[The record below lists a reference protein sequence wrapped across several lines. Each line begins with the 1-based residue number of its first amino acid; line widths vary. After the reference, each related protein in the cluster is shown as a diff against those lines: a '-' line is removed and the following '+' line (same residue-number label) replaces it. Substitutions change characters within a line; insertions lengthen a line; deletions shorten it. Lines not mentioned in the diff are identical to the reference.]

1 MSDSRK
7 KSDAEKQRNGT
18 VSSRFKKLFPL
29 SFIIAFVFDLIY
41 GFLYYR
47 QFNAISLYDTAS
59 YFAAADN
66 ILSGSPDILR
76 TPVYPLF
83 LHICDKITSEYVK
96 ELSVGIQITVFYISI
111 YIFFRLLS
119 NFTSNPVLTALGTIL
134 YGCMSP
140 VIAFNFLMLTESF
153 SVSGM
158 IFFAYLLVLFL
169 KEWKIRYY
177 ASCIILALFLSLLRP
192 SSLFLFVVVV
202 IAGIPWLISIIG
214 KKRKEKK
221 NIIPPV
227 CLALCIAVLFG
238 YMEMNKRCNGYFG
251 LSYVSEINRF
261 YDVVQADIW
270 QDNSDPDICYTIQS
284 KLDEGESP
292 LSAAIDTVSLYINLP
307 EQRKQIMEFSKEA
320 ISSNRSRYYYYLA
333 KKIFTMGYTNMEYN
347 LTNDSYFLKDDADKK
362 ILWPGDLMDYNI
374 NFLYLTI
381 LISFVGII
389 ASAVKKKLL
398 WPELII
404 TLMIAGQA
412 GINILA
418 GPAEFHRL
426 NVPAYPF
433 ALLLVIAWAGIAFDN
448 VLNRNK

>member
-1 MSDSRK
+1 
-7 KSDAEKQRNGT
+7 
-18 VSSRFKKLFPL
+18 
-29 SFIIAFVFDLIY
+29 
-41 GFLYYR
+41 
-47 QFNAISLYDTAS
+47 
-59 YFAAADN
+59 
-66 ILSGSPDILR
+66 
-76 TPVYPLF
+76 
-83 LHICDKITSEYVK
+83 
-96 ELSVGIQITVFYISI
+96 
-111 YIFFRLLS
+111 
-119 NFTSNPVLTALGTIL
+119 
-134 YGCMSP
+134 
-140 VIAFNFLMLTESF
+140 
-153 SVSGM
+153 
-158 IFFAYLLVLFL
+158 
-169 KEWKIRYY
+169 
-177 ASCIILALFLSLLRP
+177 
-192 SSLFLFVVVV
+192 
-202 IAGIPWLISIIG
+202 
-214 KKRKEKK
+214 
-221 NIIPPV
+221 
-227 CLALCIAVLFG
+227 
-238 YMEMNKRCNGYFG
+238 MNKRCNGYLG

-284 KLDEGESP
+284 KLDEGERP

-418 GPAEFHRL
+418 GPAECHRL
-426 NVPAYPF
+426 NVPA
-433 ALLLVIAWAGIAFDN
+433 
-448 VLNRNK
+448 